1 MRFAVAVATAMLAG
15 CATHPR
21 DIAPLYVAEAPY
33 QHLTCD
39 QMRDELLNVNTA
51 LVNASSRQIDAR
63 SNDALGVFLIG
74 LPLASMTGKDA
85 TAQVA
90 MLKGSADAIRR
101 AGDAKSCGSLAPV
114 ISFDDVKAKRATATQ
129 P

>member
-1 MRFAVAVATAMLAG
+1 MVALSNMTKFLSYGAIYGKRRLS
-15 CATHPR
+15 PR
-21 DIAPLYVAEAPY
+21 GGD
-33 QHLTCD
+33 D
-39 QMRDELLNVNTA
+39 LLNVNTA

-114 ISFDDVKAKRATATQ
+114 ITFDEKPKVGQNDAKKRHLSDIA
-129 P
+129 PN